1 MNEIRAKQDRPEEE
15 LPAGDYFVV
24 VTRFDSYYVTA
35 EMAARLGRSLDRL
48 WRPRWLKFVDRHGA
62 RAWVRTSAVESI
74 HESTELQR
82 AGDRTFNRALRRE
95 AQADRRWDDE
105 EY

>member
-1 MNEIRAKQDRPEEE
+1 MNQIKEKQEGPEEE

-24 VTRFDSYYVTA
+24 ATEFDSYYVTPETA
-35 EMAARLGRSLDRL
+35 RRLGRALDRF

-62 RAWVRTSAVESI
+62 RAWVLARSVDAI
-74 HESTELQR
+74 RESTELQR

-95 AQADRRWDDE
+95 QKADRRWDDD